1 MASDPSLDLRPSTP
15 ATVYLVD
22 DDASYLRATSRML
35 KVSGFEV
42 RPFGSAR
49 EFLAQL
55 PADASGC
62 VIADLQ
68 MPEIDGMKMQA
79 ALARSGRDLPV
90 IFLTGA
96 GDIPSSVQAMRSG
109 AQDFLEKRAPRE
121 ALIAAVRQ
129 ALKHD
134 GRQRQT
140 KKEASKARSRFEQ
153 LTEREAEVL
162 RHVLRGA
169 LNKQI
174 ADALGICERT
184 VKLHRTNI
192 RAKLGVASVAEMAT
206 LAQTAGTFPKGQ

>member
-1 MASDPSLDLRPSTP
+1 MTP
-15 ATVYLVD
+15 PLFPTVYLVD

-42 RPFGSAR
+42 RPFESAR
-49 EFLAQL
+49 EFLKQL

-68 MPEIDGMKMQA
+68 MPEIDGLKLQA
-79 ALARSGRDLPV
+79 TLARSGRDLPV

-121 ALIAAVRQ
+121 ALIAAVRR

-162 RHVLRGA
+162 RHVLRGT

-174 ADALGICERT
+174 ADTLGICERT